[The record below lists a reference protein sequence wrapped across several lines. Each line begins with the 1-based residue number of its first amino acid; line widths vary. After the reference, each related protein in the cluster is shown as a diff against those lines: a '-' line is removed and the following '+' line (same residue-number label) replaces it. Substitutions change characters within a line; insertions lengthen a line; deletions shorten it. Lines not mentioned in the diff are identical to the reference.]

1 MKKTSVI
8 VVTAGCWE
16 YIDRCLVSVKAQSLE
31 PSEVIVIDNSADPFF
46 KERLSNAHPPVRVC
60 SNPSNLYYC
69 PSLNTGIRQASGD
82 LILCL
87 NDDVWLDRDFMRE
100 AVAGFEK
107 DPAIGMVSGK
117 VLRPDRKHLDSA
129 GLFLTPWRTARERG
143 YGTPDTGQYDREEY
157 IFGINGAVMFLRK
170 KMLEEIKEGQDYFDP
185 DFHIFFEDLD
195 VSWRAQ
201 RHGWRAYYTP
211 RALAHHK
218 RGGTVRT
225 PEGIDKPYA
234 RRFLSPRLH
243 ADLIKNRYLAI
254 IKNETVP
261 GFICHLPFMLV
272 FDLFSWLYV
281 IIRRPAVIKIFFSQI
296 NVFKTAFN
304 KRNNA

>member
-1 MKKTSVI
+1 MKETSVI

-16 YIDRCLVSVKAQSLE
+16 YIDRCLASLKAQSLG
-31 PSEVIVIDNSADPFF
+31 PSEVIVVDNSADPLF
-46 KERLSNAHPPVRVC
+46 KEKLLTAHPFVRVF

-69 PSLNTGIRQASGD
+69 SSLNTGIRQARGD
-82 LILCL
+82 FLLCL
-87 NDDVWLDRDFMRE
+87 NDDVFLDRDFIRE
-100 AVAGFEK
+100 ALAGFEK

-117 VLRPDRKHLDSA
+117 VLRPDKKHLDST

-143 YGTPDTGQYDREEY
+143 YGSLDQGQYDSEEY

-170 KMLEEIKEGQDYFDP
+170 KMLEEIKEGGDYFDP

-201 RHGWRAYYTP
+201 RRGWRAYYMP
-211 RALAHHK
+211 QALAYHK
-218 RGGTVRT
+218 RGGTVRS

-234 RRFLSPRLH
+234 RRFLSPQLH

-254 IKNETVP
+254 IKNETAP
-261 GFICHLPFMLV
+261 GFLLHLPLMLA
-272 FDLFSWLYV
+272 FDIFSWFYV
-281 IIRRPAVIKIFFSQI
+281 IIRRPAVIKLFFSQK